1 MMLVAR
7 TKNNAIKFSSI
18 AVTEVNDPTV
28 DTGKKWQFF
37 NLLGPFKTKWLCYS
51 CELKGNKCAVSGTGP
66 CCNEC
71 GCSLSFKTRSLSS
84 FCPHPDGPKWKKIMS
99 EKEEDKINEL

>member
-1 MMLVAR
+1 MKNILKIIWDNKTQIMEGIKNAVLRDEFVEDVAR
-7 TKNNAIKFSSI
+7 LRHDVCDSCPSK
-18 AVTEVNDPTV
+18 
-28 DTGKKWQFF
+28 GK
-37 NLLGPFKTKWLCYS
+37 
-51 CELKGNKCAVSGTGP
+51 KCAVKGTGP

-99 EKEEDKINEL
+99 EKEEDKINKL

>member
-1 MMLVAR
+1 MKYEYVLK
-7 TKNNAIKFSSI
+7 TIWKNKKEILEGIKNSI
-18 AVTEVNDPTV
+18 IRDDFVEQIATLRNEVCD
-28 DTGKKWQFF
+28 
-37 NLLGPFKTKWLCYS
+37 S